1 MFASGGKWPS
11 GELPVRTLQFAGR
24 PMDVTQQQETSP
36 RRNVGNERGGGGSE
50 DEGGEGLEQ
59 SASVTVVVPRR
70 ESQADKWVSGYQPET
85 S

>member
-1 MFASGGKWPS
+1 MAVRGVTCQDPAVRWPLH
-11 GELPVRTLQFAGR
+11 G